1 MTIPQGIWSGTIRNV
16 FEPGADE
23 IISAMSAETPPAV
36 AGRAF
41 DELSYTWIF
50 GDKPQTGKMMIGTDL
65 MKRAAL
71 VWTDSFH
78 TGGALGVFEGQDDGS
93 YLGSYAAGDQVWQW
107 RIRVQEG
114 DELRI
119 EHYNIMPGE
128 EEYLAVEFNLRPA
141 SATPATS

>member
-1 MTIPQGIWSGTIRNV
+1 MKIPQGIWSGTIRNT
-16 FEPGADE
+16 FEPAAE
-23 IISAMSAETPPAV
+23 VIISVMSAETSP
-36 AGRAF
+36 GTKERAF
-41 DELSYTWIF
+41 DELRYAWTF
-50 GDKPQTGKMMIGTDL
+50 DDKPQTGKMMIGPDL
-65 MKRAAL
+65 MKKAAL

-78 TGGALGVFEGQDDGS
+78 TGGALGLFEGQDDGS

-128 EEYLAVEFNLRPA
+128 EEYLAVEFILSPA
-141 SATPATS
+141 STTPATS